1 MGGQGVTT
9 LDAVAVRLFEGV
21 MAPLVLGGSVR
32 PGDAIGVCAALAL
45 GIGASAPTTDHELL
59 ARVQKA
65 RVRRARL
72 LVPIDDV
79 GPPTG
84 AEWVLAAALHDV
96 LQAMNPRLDTAIRR
110 GAAARLA
117 TLASHTIASV
127 GPPKNVH
134 EAVSRHTWLA
144 RTLDVARTDTS
155 VSWWSGSRVFL
166 GVDPPSRLQ
175 AWPGLR
181 RVHVTRASR
190 GLLEL
195 APLAI
200 ERTILVGVLAELL
213 ARTPLTDLATCTRAV
228 PPFGWGSATLA
239 LIATRAGRTIAMRAL
254 ARLPVAEV
262 DEALGRATR
271 GALAKNQSGARPA
284 LELLAERAIAE
295 AQGHVGAVTGT
306 PLAEEAIFARRMGA
320 ATALRMLEA
329 PDSGWPE
336 EERVQ
341 LRMALRRAHDLRG

>member
-1 MGGQGVTT
+1 VTT
-9 LDAVAVRLFEGV
+9 LDAVAARLFEGV

-32 PGDAIGVCAALAL
+32 PGHAIGVRAALAL
-45 GIGASAPTTDHELL
+45 GSGASTPTTDPELL

-72 LVPIDDV
+72 LVPIDEI

-84 AEWVLAAALHDV
+84 ADWVLAAALHDV
-96 LQAMNPRLDTAIRR
+96 LQAMNPRMDTALRR

-127 GPPKNVH
+127 GPPQNVH

-144 RTLDVARTDTS
+144 RMLDVTRTDTS

-181 RVHVTRASR
+181 RVHVTSASR

-200 ERTILVGVLAELL
+200 ERKLLVGVLAELL
-213 ARTPLTDLATCTRAV
+213 AHTPLTDLATCTRAE
-228 PPFGWGSATLA
+228 PSFAWGSATLA
-239 LIATRAGRTIAMRAL
+239 LIATRTGRTIALRAL
-254 ARLPVAEV
+254 ARLPVTEV
-262 DEALGRATR
+262 DAALGRATR
-271 GALAKNQSGARPA
+271 GALAKDQNGARPA

-306 PLAEEAIFARRMGA
+306 PLAEEAIFARRIGA
-320 ATALRMLEA
+320 AAALRMLES
-329 PDSGWPE
+329 PDPGWPE
-336 EERVQ
+336 EARVP
-341 LRMALRRAHDLRG
+341 LRTALLRWA